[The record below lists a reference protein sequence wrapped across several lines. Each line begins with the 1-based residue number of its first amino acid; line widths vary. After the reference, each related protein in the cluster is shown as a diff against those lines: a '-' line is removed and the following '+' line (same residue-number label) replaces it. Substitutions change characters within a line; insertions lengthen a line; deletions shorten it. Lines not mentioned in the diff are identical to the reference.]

1 MFGLRSFNASG
12 LMIENNKDSPMLGSE
27 SELQPESA
35 ITAMSV
41 DPFSTAACLG
51 ELDSLTELRN
61 QNADSE
67 SF

>member
-12 LMIENNKDSPMLGSE
+12 LMIENNKDSPMLG

>member
-1 MFGLRSFNASG
+1 
-12 LMIENNKDSPMLGSE
+12 
-27 SELQPESA
+27 LQPESA